1 MAKWIKSMTPEQA
14 WNEFV
19 ADSVE
24 MFLSNFRSEGYTD
37 IEAACIRYAAD
48 IPIIYR
54 RPFTQSQLDHIANLL
69 KQYIDA
75 YIHRKGGIDKIRF
88 YTDEELDLMDALETQ
103 ELLEWFKEVLENL
116 KCQ

>member
-24 MFLSNFRSEGYTD
+24 KFLSDFRSEGYTD

-48 IPIIYR
+48 VPFIYR
-54 RPFTQSQLDHIANLL
+54 RPFRQSQLDHIANLL

-75 YIHRKGGIDKIRF
+75 YLHKKGGIDKIRL
-88 YTDEELDLMDALETQ
+88 YTDEELDLMDELETQ
-103 ELLEWFKEVLENL
+103 ELLEFYREELEDFKR
-116 KCQ
+116 K

>member
-19 ADSVE
+19 TDSVE

-54 RPFTQSQLDHIANLL
+54 RPFLQSQLITLCLL
-69 KQYIDA
+69 KRYIDA
-75 YIHRKGGIDKIRF
+75 YLHK
-88 YTDEELDLMDALETQ
+88 
-103 ELLEWFKEVLENL
+103 VH
-116 KCQ
+116 